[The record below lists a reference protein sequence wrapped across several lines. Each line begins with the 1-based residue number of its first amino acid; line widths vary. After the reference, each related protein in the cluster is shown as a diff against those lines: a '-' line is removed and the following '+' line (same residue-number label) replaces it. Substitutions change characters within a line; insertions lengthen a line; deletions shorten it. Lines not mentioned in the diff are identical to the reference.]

1 MVRILKAMLVLS
13 IGLHALFYVLQNIA
27 NFEAARSGVSY
38 VLSMADHE
46 SYPDTLFFR
55 VSNPALQLAAAI
67 TVFALEF
74 AIGFF
79 GIKGSWDLFRA
90 RGASAA
96 EFAAAKRAGIIAAGL
111 ALFTWF
117 GVFMTWGG
125 AFFRCGRQ
133 KSAMARLPVPSDS
146 LQFRPSLSSISAIPM
161 IRQPCPAKHTWPQGL
176 SGKY

>member
-125 AFFRCGRQ
+125 AFFQMWQTEIG
-133 KSAMARLPVPSDS
+133 DGS
-146 LQFRPSLSSISAIPM
+146 LTGSFRFAAISAIL
-161 IRQPCPAKHTWPQGL
+161 ILYICNTDD
-176 SGKY
+176 